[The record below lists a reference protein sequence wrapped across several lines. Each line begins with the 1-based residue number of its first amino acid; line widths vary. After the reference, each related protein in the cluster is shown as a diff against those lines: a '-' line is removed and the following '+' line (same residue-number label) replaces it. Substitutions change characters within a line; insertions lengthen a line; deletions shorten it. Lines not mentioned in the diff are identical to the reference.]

1 MKRRIL
7 SSMLI
12 LTIAATVMPTIT
24 FADDAY
30 TGSNAGIMLLAKNGA
45 FNCPNGCTVTTTDGT
60 TFTHSDP
67 NCNYEYYFEQGYI
80 DKSTTPPSQDMY
92 VVTCVDC
99 GGTSLAHTDTCHFNC
114 PTDDCIVTYD
124 GTTYS
129 HSKASCPYSDKDLY
143 CSECGYLEY
152 RAEDDDFFHDENC
165 SLGNKDQV
173 KDDTE
178 NVTTPGAVDSEYN
191 VNGVTYFGVDSN
203 NFDNSTKLFI
213 QDMLSAKNKK
223 LGGKSTAALWQYLSY
238 CIQDDKGR
246 GTSTGKFKKQF
257 DNVIPNGLAYNTNST
272 GAYSANKKSGDNK
285 YNVRSSG
292 LVYAKS
298 MAAAASAMEE
308 QVYQGYDGAGGKRGR
323 GSSVAKNDTLWNDT
337 DADDVF
343 WMVTGA
349 YKTSGTNKKGHYQ
362 ALGVLFSDFT
372 ITTILPDDK
381 GNFYQTTSSESAP
394 GSKTYASNV
403 KNMTDIPVSAQQEI
417 SNTTSTTATSAINGS
432 KSYGFEESLEIGY
445 EHGLLGGK
453 AHANLTFTASQ
464 TIESG
469 WSEEKSKSD
478 EQTTTY
484 NVGVE
489 LPAYTNVMMKQ
500 SESEATTT
508 TKYNCPVALNF
519 NVTIVEYTL
528 DPSSNDAGC
537 KTQVLATFGANA
549 RKNLNRRGVVESV
562 LTDPDGIGWLNL
574 YNNHNGLKN
583 IVEEQLASTAP
594 MASAGATFTVIDKV
608 VASEISGLAPIY
620 PLYNIK
626 TTNDIME
633 YNFSFGESM
642 YVDNIEINGY
652 NIKNAMY
659 YGFNPNKGH
668 WILVDKDDNILTDSP
683 VAKLV
688 TNPVTG
694 YTKLVAGNEEGT
706 VYLRYVID
714 EDVYSTAEEPTVYA
728 KNRNLDSTAVIE
740 INISEKPF
748 NDGKVIVNGELT
760 GIANDPEK
768 AIEGT
773 EGLSTVIEDATGK
786 NISRPIVWEAKEMP
800 SDGIKV
806 ENNRISFVKEGTF
819 HIRAKTGNVYSE
831 WYEVKALPARKLNTI
846 DIPKEVSIDY
856 KNEQTVNL
864 AALQINYKDQYG
876 DDWTN
881 IPTLTWTC
889 AEEGA
894 TVENDV
900 LTVPSAGTY
909 TVTVTGDGVTSNT
922 MTITVTDSTIRVTAF
937 KPETTAL
944 AYSGGSVEF
953 VLTGTNLPN
962 GITIKANDDIKAET
976 TGTDKEQKAILN
988 FPANTNTESIITYN
1002 IVNSLDADKTVI
1014 VTVAKKPSGGST
1026 SGDGGGGG
1034 GGSSKKFDIAIAETL
1049 NGKIKIDKD
1058 GAYQGNV
1065 VTITTEPDKGYELK
1079 AIKVT
1084 DKDGKELKITEINK
1098 EKYSF
1103 AMPDGKVDIK
1113 AEFIKQQENA
1123 EIPKEITAEEGK
1135 KTIIK
1140 MQIGNKR
1147 MFTDSE
1153 AFDYDVAPVIVNS
1166 RTLVPIRFIT
1176 ESLGGKVQWNEET
1189 KEVTLTT
1196 ETKEIKM
1203 SIGKTLEKYGVAPV
1217 IINERTFVPIRFVA
1231 DELGAEVQWNDETK
1245 TVTIIKTIPNK

>member
-1 MKRRIL
+1 MKRRVL
-7 SSMLI
+7 SSMLMFTMT
-12 LTIAATVMPTIT
+12 LSLMPTVT
-24 FADDAY
+24 FADN
-30 TGSNAGIMLLAKNGA
+30 TGKDNNSGIMLLAKNGA

-67 NCNYEYYFEQGYI
+67 NCQYEYYFEQGYI
-80 DKSTTPPSQDMY
+80 DKATTPPSQDMY

-99 GGTSLAHTDTCHFNC
+99 GGTTSHKDTCRFNC
-114 PTDDCIVTYD
+114 PTDGCIATYD
-124 GTTYS
+124 GTTFA
-129 HSKASCPYSDKDLY
+129 HSKASCPYADKDLY

-165 SLGNKDQV
+165 SVGNKDQV
-173 KDDTE
+173 KDDKE
-178 NVTTPGAVDSEYN
+178 EVTTPGAIDNEYN

-203 NFDNSTKLFI
+203 NFDTSTKLFI

-246 GTSTGKFKKQF
+246 GTSTGKFKTQF

-272 GAYSANKKSGDNK
+272 GTYSANKKSGDNK

-292 LVYAKS
+292 LVYANS

-323 GSSVAKNDTLWNDT
+323 SGSVAKNDTLWNDT

-362 ALGVLFSDFT
+362 AIGVLFSDFK
-372 ITTILPDDK
+372 ITTILPEDK
-381 GNFYQTTSSESAP
+381 GNFYQTTTSESSP
-394 GSKTYASNV
+394 GSRTYASNV
-403 KNMTDIPVSAQQEI
+403 KNMTNIPVSAQQEI
-417 SNTTSTTATSAINGS
+417 SNTTSTTATSSVNGS

-453 AHANLTFTASQ
+453 GHANLTFTASQ

-478 EQTTTY
+478 ENTTTY

-562 LTDPDGIGWLNL
+562 LTDPDGVVWGTL

-583 IVEEQLASTAP
+583 IVEGQISSTAP
-594 MASAGATFTVIDKV
+594 MASAGATFTVVDKV

-620 PLYNIK
+620 PLYDIK
-626 TTNDIME
+626 TTKDIME
-633 YNFSFGESM
+633 YNFSSGETM
-642 YVDNIEINGY
+642 YVDNIELEGY
-652 NIKNAMY
+652 NIKNAPY
-659 YGFNPNKGH
+659 YGFNPNNGH

-694 YTKLVAGNEEGT
+694 YTKLVAGSKEGT
-706 VYLRYVID
+706 VYLRYMID
-714 EDVYSTAEEPTVYA
+714 EDVYSTAEEPDVYT
-728 KNRNLDSTAVIE
+728 KNRNLNSTAIIAV
-740 INISEKPF
+740 NVSEKVF
-748 NDGKVIVNGELT
+748 DDGKVIVSGELT
-760 GIANDPEK
+760 GIAGDPEK
-768 AIEGT
+768 IIDGAD
-773 EGLSTVIEDATGK
+773 GLSAVVEDSTGK

-800 SDGIKV
+800 SEGVVI
-806 ENNRISFVKEGTF
+806 ENDRISFTKAGTF
-819 HIRAKTGNVYSE
+819 HVRAKTGKVYSD
-831 WYEVKALPARKLNTI
+831 WYEVTALPARKLNTI
-846 DIPKEVSIDY
+846 EIPKEVSIDY
-856 KNEQTVNL
+856 KYEQTVNL
-864 AALQINYKDQYG
+864 AELQVYYKDQYG

-889 AEEGA
+889 ADEG
-894 TVENDV
+894 TKVENSV
-900 LTVPSAGTY
+900 LTVPSEGTY
-909 TVTVTGDGVTSNT
+909 TVTATGDGVTSNT
-922 MTITVTDSTIRVTAF
+922 LTVTVTDSTVRVTAF
-937 KPETTAL
+937 EPETTEL
-944 AYSGGSVEF
+944 AYSGGTVEF
-953 VLTGTNLPN
+953 VLTGKNLTD
-962 GITIKANDDIKAET
+962 GITIKANDEIKADT
-976 TGTDKEQKAILN
+976 TGTDTEQKAKLT
-988 FPANTNTESIITYN
+988 FPANTNTESIMTYN
-1002 IVNSLDADKTVI
+1002 IVNSLDADKTVT

-1026 SGDGGGGG
+1026 SGGGGGG
-1034 GGSSKKFDIAIAETL
+1034 GGSSKKFDIDLAETV
-1049 NGKIKIDKD
+1049 NGTVEIDKD
-1058 GAYQGNV
+1058 GAYQGNL
-1065 VTITTEPDKGYELK
+1065 VTITTKPDEGYELK
-1079 AIKVT
+1079 EIKVT
-1084 DKDGKELKITEINK
+1084 DKDGKEIKINEISK
-1098 EKYSF
+1098 GKYSF

-1113 AEFIKQQENA
+1113 AEFAKQQEQA
-1123 EIPKEITAEEGK
+1123 EIPIETVSEEVK
-1135 KTIIK
+1135 KIIIK

-1147 MFTDSE
+1147 MFADNE
-1153 AFDYDVAPVIVNS
+1153 AFDYDVAPVIVNN

-1176 ESLGGKVQWNEET
+1176 ESLGGEVKWNEET
-1189 KEVTLTT
+1189 KEVTLNIDG
-1196 ETKEIKM
+1196 KEIKM
-1203 SIGKTLEKYGVAPV
+1203 TIGETLEKYGVAPV
-1217 IINERTFVPIRFVA
+1217 ITDNRTFVPIRFVA

-1245 TVTIIKTIPNK
+1245 TVTIIKTVSNK